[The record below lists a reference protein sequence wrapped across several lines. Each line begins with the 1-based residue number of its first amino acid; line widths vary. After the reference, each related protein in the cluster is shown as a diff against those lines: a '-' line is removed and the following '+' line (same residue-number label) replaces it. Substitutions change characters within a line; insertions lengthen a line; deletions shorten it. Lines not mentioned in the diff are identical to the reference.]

1 MEEPSRSGVVFLLG
15 AGASK
20 DAGFPLTAEF
30 FDYLERSFQ
39 EAIASAGT
47 PDERAMIEAE
57 QRFYTLTREQ
67 IRRADSP
74 FADPENFEYV
84 IATVN
89 ELRYRFRSKLF
100 PFVEGW
106 TPSIT
111 EFSGFPLL
119 QPDGLPPVL
128 QPGGVDQVTKE
139 WPRPFSD
146 ATRAYAGKLSLSEGL
161 TYDRLYNRVLWAVR
175 NWLRLD
181 AQDRD
186 LTYLVE
192 LARLARPNN
201 VFTLNYDLAVEAA
214 CINAG
219 IPFTTGFTPQK
230 VRSPFPPGHLSQG
243 QWDPKQ
249 FDEADHHVRL
259 YKLHGSISWFHA
271 GAAPSELELA
281 EYPTEEWPRLYKPDT
296 LSKQKSA
303 TWNDWDPPTMLFAGG
318 TKLPGFEPYVTL
330 YQRFLSLIRT
340 AEVLVVI
347 GCRWHFEP
355 LLRDVI
361 GREATKGSSPLALI
375 QVTFGGDDQF
385 PNVLTCGA
393 KEAISSGKLQKAIAH
408 VQQVQRDRTSY
419 RDQVELLNRMM
430 PGST

>member
-1 MEEPSRSGVVFLLG
+1 MFLLG

-20 DAGFPLTAEF
+20 DAGFPLTEDF
-30 FDYLERSFQ
+30 FDYLDRSFQ
-39 EAIASAGT
+39 EAIAVAGT

-57 QRFYTLTREQ
+57 QRLYAFTRKH
-67 IRRADSP
+67 IRQADSP

-89 ELRYRFRSKLF
+89 QLRYRFRSKLF

-106 TPSIT
+106 APSLT

-119 QPDGLPPVL
+119 QPGGLPQVL
-128 QPGGVDQVTKE
+128 QPGGLARVKE
-139 WPRPFSD
+139 WPRPFLDS
-146 ATRAYAGKLSLSEGL
+146 TRAYAGKLSLSEGL
-161 TYDRLYNRVLWAVR
+161 TYDRLYNRVLWSVR

-181 AQDRD
+181 AQHRD
-186 LTYLVE
+186 LTYLAE

-201 VFTLNYDLAVEAA
+201 VFTLNYDLSVEAA

-271 GAAPSELELA
+271 GAVPELELA
-281 EYPTEEWPRLYKPDT
+281 EYPPEEWPRLYESGAQ
-296 LSKQKSA
+296 SKQKSA
-303 TWNDWDPPTMLFAGG
+303 AWHDWDPPTMLFAGG

-330 YQRFLSLIRT
+330 YQRFLSLIRA

-347 GCRWHFEP
+347 GCRWNFEP

-375 QVTFGGDDQF
+375 HVTIGGDDQF

-393 KEAISSGKLQKAIAH
+393 KEAMSSGKLEKAIAH
-408 VQQVQRDRTSY
+408 VQRDQRDRAFH
-419 RDQVELLNRMM
+419 RDQVEHLNRMM